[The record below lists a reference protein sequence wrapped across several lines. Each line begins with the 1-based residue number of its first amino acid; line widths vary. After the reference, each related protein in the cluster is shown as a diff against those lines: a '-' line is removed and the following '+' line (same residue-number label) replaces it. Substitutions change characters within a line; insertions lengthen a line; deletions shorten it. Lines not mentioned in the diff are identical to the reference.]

1 MERMRVQCAVSVSK
15 GSDDKEKGSRIIGKL
30 LPAAVRLWLRS
41 QVEQVG
47 ELSIEL
53 AGRDRQII
61 SGYIP
66 GVSIAADEAVYQGL
80 HVSQVVLSAEDIRI
94 NIGQVLRGK
103 PLKLLKSFLVSGGV
117 TLSDE
122 GLTASLNSAL
132 LTNGLRDFWRSLL
145 QHPGVAQAVEA
156 RYGLLPLREDVVLSR
171 PDIRLGDG
179 CLGLSFYPALQDEI
193 GTQPIVFGADI
204 AVESGHFL
212 KLTQPRWLATLSELE
227 NPVKGIGVD
236 SLDNFCWDLGRDTQL
251 SELVLTR
258 SQLLCKGQVMVIP

>member
-1 MERMRVQCAVSVSK
+1 MGRS
-15 GSDDKEKGSRIIGKL
+15 SDATEKGSRIIGKL

-66 GVSIAADEAVYQGL
+66 RVSIFADEAVYQGL
-80 HVSQVVLSAEDIRI
+80 YVGRVALFAEDIRI

-103 PLKLLKSFLVSGGV
+103 PLKLLKSFPVSGSV

-122 GLTASLNSAL
+122 GLAASLNSDL
-132 LTNGLRDFWRSLL
+132 LTNGLRDFWRLL
-145 QHPGVAQAVEA
+145 LHYPGVLQEVEA
-156 RYGLLPLREDVVLSR
+156 RYGPLPLRDDMVLSR

-193 GTQPIVFGADI
+193 GTQPIVLGADI
-204 AVESGHFL
+204 AVKSGNFL
-212 KLTQPRWLATLSELE
+212 KLTQPRWLAALSELE
-227 NPVKGIGVD
+227 DSAAGIAVE
-236 SLDNFCWDLGRDTQL
+236 SLNNFCWDLGRDTQL
-251 SELVLTR
+251 SELVLMR
-258 SQLLCKGQVMVIP
+258 SQLFCKGQVMVIP

>member
-1 MERMRVQCAVSVSK
+1 MGKS
-15 GSDDKEKGSRIIGKL
+15 SDEKEKGSRIIGKL

-47 ELSIEL
+47 ALSIEL

-66 GVSIAADEAVYQGL
+66 GVSITADGVVYRGL
-80 HVSQVVLSAEDIRI
+80 HVGQVVLSAEDIRI

-103 PLKLLKSFLVSGGV
+103 PLKLLKSFPVSGRV

-122 GLTASLNSAL
+122 ALAASLSSAL
-132 LTNGLRDFWRSLL
+132 LTNGLSDFWRSLL
-145 QHPGVAQAVEA
+145 KHPGVRRDVEA
-156 RYGLLPLREDVVLSR
+156 RYGQLPLCDDVVLSC
-171 PDIRLGDG
+171 PDIQMGDG
-179 CLGLSFYPALQDEI
+179 CLGLSFYPALQDET
-193 GTQPIVFGADI
+193 GTQPVVFGADI

-212 KLTQPRWLATLSELE
+212 TLTQPRWLAALSELE
-227 NPVKGIGVD
+227 DSAAGVAVD
-236 SLDNFCWDLGRDTQL
+236 SLDNFCWDLGRDTHL
-251 SELVLTR
+251 SELVLMR